1 MGNEKILSILIPT
14 FNREN
19 YLDNCLKSIFS
30 QLDNKL
36 NEKIEIIVSNNA
48 SKDNTE
54 AIMKKYKKYKEV
66 DYKYSSNLTN
76 LGFDGNFYKLVN
88 EAKGKFCWILGD
100 NEFLLENSL
109 KKIVDILEKYKE
121 VGLLHIKRNKIEKI
135 VYYDRVDEFLK
146 TVSYN
151 ITFISGMI
159 WKKDINFNLNFLEAN
174 GSCLLQLHY
183 YFNNVTKIS
192 NNIIY
197 SGGIFS
203 TLDVENGGY
212 RLFEV
217 FSTKFNEILEKYKIG
232 QSVINKIN
240 NDMCSSFFPVWI
252 LKAKNKK
259 IENKFK
265 EEDILTTLKEKQ
277 GKYLKFWLIVY
288 PVIKL
293 NFYLAKSYYR
303 IIKKILK
310 ILSNF

>member
-1 MGNEKILSILIPT
+1 MKNKKILSILIPT
-14 FNREN
+14 YNRER
-19 YLDNCLKSIFS
+19 YLDNCLNSIFF
-30 QLDNKL
+30 QLDDEL

-48 SKDNTE
+48 SEDNTKMVME
-54 AIMKKYKKYKEV
+54 KYKKYNNV

-88 EAKGKFCWILGD
+88 EANGRFCWILGD

-121 VGLLHIKRNKIEKI
+121 IGLLHIKGNKVEKV
-135 VYYDRVDEFLK
+135 VYYDKIDEFLK

-159 WKKDINFNLNFLEAN
+159 WKKDKNFNLNFLEAN

-183 YFNNVTKIS
+183 YLNNTTKVS
-192 NNIIY
+192 ENMIY
-197 SGGIFS
+197 SGAIFS
-203 TLDVENGGY
+203 ALEVENGGY
-212 RLFEV
+212 KLFDV
-217 FSTKFNEILEKYKIG
+217 FSNKFNDILKKYVKD

-240 NDMCSSFFPVWI
+240 NDMCSYFFPIWI

-265 EEDILTTLKEKQ
+265 EEDILITLKEKQ
-277 GKYLKFWLIVY
+277 SKYLKFWVIVY
-288 PVIKL
+288 PIIKL
-293 NFYLAKSYYR
+293 NFYLAKRYYK

-310 ILSNF
+310 ILNSF